1 MNKLVK
7 GFTGVI
13 LAGGENKRMP
23 LLKAF
28 IEINGEKIIER
39 NLKIM
44 KNLFREIFI
53 ITNTPELYVY
63 LGVPMLGDIYPL
75 KGPMAGIFTSLIN
88 SRNPWVFISACDMPF
103 INKELILYM
112 TSKTGNCDAVVP
124 EFRKNIE
131 PLFALYSKRL
141 ADDMEKAILNNKTG
155 LQDFLRQKRVKYI
168 TKGEIKSFDPD
179 ERSFINLNTPEDI
192 QREKGGKECLVLG

>member
-1 MNKLVK
+1 
-7 GFTGVI
+7 
-13 LAGGENKRMP
+13 
-23 LLKAF
+23 
-28 IEINGEKIIER
+28 
-39 NLKIM
+39 M

-75 KGPMAGIFTSLIN
+75 KCPMTGIFTSLIN

-112 TSKTGNCDAVVP
+112 TSKTEGCDAVVP

-131 PLFALYSKRL
+131 PLFALYSKQL
-141 ADDMEKAILNNKTG
+141 ASDMEKAILAGNTG
-155 LQDFLRQKRVKYI
+155 LQDFLCQKKVKYI
-168 TKGEIKSFDPD
+168 TNGEIKNFDP
-179 ERSFINLNTPEDI
+179 EGRSFINLNTPEDI